1 MIADDALLGFEQEDV
16 QLYMDTDL
24 RGPRLRKM
32 SMARPPRQGVQLV
45 WALGSPAKVFNVPKY
60 IEPHEM
66 FVSRHG
72 HLALTN
78 MVEVV
83 SAAPQVWAMSGREG
97 NYGYYK
103 LWVRFAWAYDGKY
116 EIFIVTDIGW
126 EGQVP
131 WAKLLEQQR
140 KRLGE

>member
-1 MIADDALLGFEQEDV
+1 MIVDDALLGFEQDDV

-45 WALGSPAKVFNVPKY
+45 WALGSPAKEFNVPKY
-60 IEPHEM
+60 TEPHEM

-72 HLALTN
+72 HLALAN
-78 MVEVV
+78 MVEIVR
-83 SAAPQVWAMSGREG
+83 AKPQTWAMRARNGD
-97 NYGYYK
+97 YK

-140 KRLGE
+140 RRLEE